1 MNGISEVTAAR
12 LKTMASAHLGDDIQA
27 TPVSPPQISHNLNGQ
42 RLGRKGRDT
51 RKRILDAVHEMLAEA
66 SEEQITLTAVARRA
80 SLGMTTLYAYFNDL
94 TELLLAVLEPIM
106 ETAEESHVGLLRR
119 RWDDAELDRCSL
131 EFVTA
136 YYAFWV
142 KHSRLLHLRNTMSD
156 AGDERMRLHRVQ
168 SAQPM
173 MSLFVLQ
180 MDGDLSKPRT
190 PVFSMATVLMTGLE
204 RIVTVITGDAI
215 PFPSDQPVNPRGLL
229 LQAEARLFELGV
241 RDHRRLADRQAG

>member
-1 MNGISEVTAAR
+1 MKTA
-12 LKTMASAHLGDDIQA
+12 ASAHPDDDA
-27 TPVSPPQISHNLNGQ
+27 RVTPVSPSPISHNLNGQ

-66 SEEQITLTAVARRA
+66 SDEQITLTAVARRA

-106 ETAEESHVGLLRR
+106 ATAEESHIGLMRR
-119 RWDDAELDRCSL
+119 RWGDAELDRRTL

-136 YYAFWV
+136 YNAFWV
-142 KHSRLLHLRNTMSD
+142 KHSRLLHLRNTMAD
-156 AGDERMRLHRVQ
+156 AGDERMGLHRVD
-168 SAQPM
+168 SARPIMTLLVQ
-173 MSLFVLQ
+173 Q

-204 RIVTVITGDAI
+204 RIVTVTTGGALPNPADL
-215 PFPSDQPVNPRGLL
+215 PVNPRELL
-229 LQAEARLFELGV
+229 LQAEARLVELGI
-241 RDHRRLADRQAG
+241 RDYRKFAEHQPS